1 MNNVKNLLLFSI
13 AGIFIIFRIVLDQ
26 TPFEIV
32 FVAAVTVISLI
43 YVLFNIA
50 TEVYRIRSSLFD
62 NPSFPKIV
70 ARKQKKKMQRIILAL
85 FVGFLA
91 LSITYILKLKS
102 SALNDALAILTL
114 VISIEDS
121 FIVNVLTKQSG
132 KDA

>member
-13 AGIFIIFRIVLDQ
+13 AVIFIVFRFVLDQ
-26 TPFEIV
+26 TPFELV

-50 TEVYRIRSSLFD
+50 TEVYRIRSSIIN

-70 ARKQKKKMQRIILAL
+70 ARKQKKKMRRIILAL
-85 FVGFLA
+85 FVAFLS
-91 LSITYILKLKS
+91 LSITYILKLKT
-102 SALNDALAILTL
+102 SAINDALAILTL

>member
-50 TEVYRIRSSLFD
+50 TAVYRIRSSLFD